1 MLINSYR
8 LRLIRTIHP
17 PQKKT
22 QTEDDTMKVK
32 RKPLTPEQQ
41 RELGEN
47 WEAIGKLRISPITG
61 MILTAEEY
69 EQEQQE
75 YKIKQEH
82 RKRLIEQQENVNSW
96 KQLDFKTLN
105 TLLIKYKQTNDET
118 YFEQVWDNYL
128 KDLTQSYLNKYVI
141 RGLTV
146 TAKRLFLIDHQ
157 YHELQDVLYPVLI
170 KAIYQWTPND
180 PTRNTRDFAAYYK
193 QAVRNFTGNINNR
206 YNHKLY
212 QNLSIK
218 QLDFNNE
225 EELTMLLQAE
235 PALKEH
241 FEHST
246 NLDIIIM
253 DKHVETFIKTKLTKE
268 QSMLLGLLVTERL
281 PITEIAKYMKTSR
294 MTVYRKIE
302 EVKTLWIEYDTGIKA
317 SK

>member
-1 MLINSYR
+1 
-8 LRLIRTIHP
+8 
-17 PQKKT
+17 
-22 QTEDDTMKVK
+22 MKFK

-41 RELGEN
+41 EELDRN

-61 MILTAEEY
+61 MILTPEEY
-69 EQEQQE
+69 EQEQQEQQE
-75 YKIKQEH
+75 YKIKQEQ
-82 RKRLIEQQENVNSW
+82 RRRLIEQQENINSW
-96 KQLDFKTLN
+96 KQLDFETLN

-118 YFEQVWDNYL
+118 YFNQVWDKYL
-128 KDLTQSYLNKYVI
+128 KNLTQTYLNKYVI

-146 TAKRLFLIDHQ
+146 SAKKLFLVDHQ
-157 YHELQDVLYPVLI
+157 YYELQDVLYPVLM
-170 KAIYQWTPND
+170 KAIHNWTPND

-206 YNHKLY
+206 YNHKMY

-225 EELTMLLQAE
+225 EKLTMLLQSE
-235 PALKEH
+235 STLKEH
-241 FEHST
+241 FEHRT
-246 NLDIIIM
+246 NLDILIM
-253 DKHVETFIKTKLTKE
+253 DKYVETFIKTKLTKE

-302 EVKTLWIEYDTGIKA
+302 EIKTLWQQYEEG
-317 SK
+317 SN